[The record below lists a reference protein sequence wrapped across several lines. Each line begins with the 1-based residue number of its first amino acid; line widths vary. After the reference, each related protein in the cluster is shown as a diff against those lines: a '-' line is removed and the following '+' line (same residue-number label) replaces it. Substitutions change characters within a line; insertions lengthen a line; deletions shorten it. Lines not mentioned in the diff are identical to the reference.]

1 MHIKKMFIGALVAL
15 CSALNVNAQ
24 GGFGDFD
31 PEKMADMSVHRMDE
45 QLNLNE
51 EQEGK
56 IKTIYL
62 DMFKGGFENM
72 SGPEEMKKKFED
84 MNKKIKAVLNDE
96 QKAKYDKMMEEM
108 RRRGPGGPR

>member
-1 MHIKKMFIGALVAL
+1 MKKLFICALIAFSGVL
-15 CSALNVNAQ
+15 SVNAQ
-24 GGFGDFD
+24 AGFGEFN
-31 PEKMADMSVHRMDE
+31 PEKMAEMSVQRMDQ

-62 DMFKGGFENM
+62 DMFKGGFENI
-72 SGPEEMKKKFED
+72 SGPEEMMKKFEE

-96 QKAKYDKMMEEM
+96 QKIKYDKMLEEM